1 MEAQRQPEPLQTVS
15 HFIDKMKMGMIKP
28 NVFSYFVLREVAMLH
43 HNKGLAESARLAITE
58 QMRAFRDGDIIVAAQ
73 SDQATQPSDNNQQE
87 VGNTLIESLTHVPAE
102 LLPPDDHS
110 IHWKGYYASDEDE
123 TW

>member
-87 VGNTLIESLTHVPAE
+87 VGNTLIESLAHVPDE